1 MDSGFMSLKLEF
13 SSPIGE
19 SKLSFEQKFW
29 LNKKYIGSF
38 TACLAES
45 QEPLS
50 VILVY
55 STYSL
60 QVAS

>member
-13 SSPIGE
+13 SSSIGE

-38 TACLAES
+38 TACLAGS
-45 QEPLS
+45 QKLLS
-50 VILVY
+50 VVLVY
-55 STYSL
+55 STYTL
-60 QVAS
+60 QVVS